1 MAHILRKA
9 NSGSFKA
16 GNPGGPGR
24 PVGAR
29 SKLNELAVALLHE
42 DFVKH
47 GAEVIKRVRERK
59 PEVYLTSV
67 VSLLPKQS
75 QIEKRSPFDDL
86 TDAELDQLEEYI
98 AGMRAKTV
106 TQFELVANNE
116 AAAVQPSAIEEED
129 ATPPKPIDET
139 K

>member
-1 MAHILRKA
+1 MPFRKPPRTA
-9 NSGSFKA
+9 FKP

-24 PVGAR
+24 PIGSR
-29 SKLNELAVALLHE
+29 TKLNELALALLHE
-42 DFVKH
+42 DFFKH
-47 GAEVIKRVRERK
+47 GAEVIKRVRERR
-59 PEVYLTSV
+59 PEVYLASV

-98 AGMRAKTV
+98 AGMRAKTIA
-106 TQFELVANNE
+106 QLELVVNNE
-116 AAAVQPSAIEEED
+116 AAAVQPSAVGEKD
-129 ATPPKPIDET
+129 ATQPIDET